1 MAQSYIDKYVFAL
14 MLDSSNFEKG
24 ANLATKAANG
34 IKSTLLKT
42 YTALGGIDLF
52 KSMLTT
58 YTDAA
63 RNIDS
68 LSLTT
73 GENIIKLQAWE
84 KAIQDTGGNI
94 NQFRGTISALDD
106 SLAKLSMGQVD
117 ERFGAMLKL
126 GVSAF
131 DASGKMKKGADLL
144 LDMGKALNQFE
155 DNAMAFTWAKA
166 MGLDESTF
174 KLMRRYGDG
183 LEKAIKQNERWAIIT
198 QRDIENGRAYD
209 RMISRFKTAWQE
221 LSKTIMSSVLPVIQK
236 DLFPEVERL
245 VKYFEANQG
254 QIKQFFENLANG
266 AKEALPVIMEIAE
279 AVGAFAGFIVK
290 GAQKTGEIAG
300 TAVGTAEVLSSGIT
314 RAVMSKKNKAF
325 VPGFGMLSANHNIP
339 ALSTVINNNFNGEIT
354 VGRTSDVAS
363 AVEGVYTGGTNA
375 GNTIATQ
382 ITGAKNQ

>member
-34 IKSTLLKT
+34 IKNTLLKT
-42 YTALGGIDLF
+42 YAALGGIDLF

-73 GENIIKLQAWE
+73 GENIVKLQAWE

-94 NQFRGTISALDD
+94 NSFRGTISALDD

-117 ERFGAMLKL
+117 ERFGSMLKL

-131 DASGKMKKGADLL
+131 DASGKLKKGADLL
-144 LDMGKALNQFE
+144 LDMGNALNQFE

-183 LEKAIKQNERWAIIT
+183 LESAIKQNERWAIIT

-209 RMISRFKTAWQE
+209 KMISRFKTSWQD
-221 LSKTIMSSVLPVIQK
+221 LSKTIMSSVLPVIQN
-236 DLFPEVERL
+236 DLFPEVEKL
-245 VKYFEANQG
+245 VNYFTEH
-254 QIKQFFENLANG
+254 KEDVELFFRNMADG
-266 AKEALPVIMEIAE
+266 AKEALPAIIEIVE
-279 AVGAFAGFIVK
+279 AIGRFFGWIGK
-290 GAQKTGEIAG
+290 GAQGAG
-300 TAVGTAEVLSSGIT
+300 TLAGNIHGSLLTNPSQSVLKKDIFLPGIGMFQKGT
-314 RAVMSKKNKAF
+314 
-325 VPGFGMLSANHNIP
+325 SAQ
-339 ALSTVINNNFNGEIT
+339 ALSTVINNNINGNINVNST
-354 VGRTSDVAS
+354 KDIPA
-363 AVEGVYTGGTNA
+363 AVQGAIEGGTNA
-375 GNTIATQ
+375 GNSIAAQTAGGQ
-382 ITGAKNQ
+382 QL

>member
-34 IKSTLLKT
+34 IKNTLIKT
-42 YTALGGIDLF
+42 YAALGGIDLF

-73 GENIIKLQAWE
+73 GENIVKLQAWE

-94 NQFRGTISALDD
+94 NAFRGTISALDD

-117 ERFGAMLKL
+117 ERFGSMLKL

-131 DASGKMKKGADLL
+131 DASGKLKKGADLL
-144 LDMGKALNQFE
+144 LDMSNALNQFE

-166 MGLDESTF
+166 IGLDESTF

-183 LEKAIKQNERWAIIT
+183 LESAIKQNERWAIIT

-209 RMISRFKTAWQE
+209 KMISRFKTSWQD
-221 LSKTIMSSVLPVIQK
+221 LSKTIMSSVLPVIQN
-236 DLFPEVERL
+236 DLFPEVEKL
-245 VKYFEANQG
+245 VKYFETNKDQV
-254 QIKQFFENLANG
+254 KQFFDNIGKGVREM
-266 AKEALPVIMEIAE
+266 LPVIVQLAE
-279 AVGAFAGFIVK
+279 AVGTVAGWVVK
-290 GAQKTGEIAG
+290 GTQTTGTVAG
-300 TAVGTAEVLSSGIT
+300 TVAGESERFSNKMIANALA
-314 RAVMSKKNKAF
+314 RSK
-325 VPGFGMLSANHNIP
+325 MP
-339 ALSTVINNNFNGEIT
+339 ALGLDKFPVNPLNTVINNNINGNINVNST
-354 VGRTSDVAS
+354 KDIPA
-363 AVEGVYTGGTNA
+363 AVQGAIEGGTNA
-375 GNTIATQ
+375 GNSMATQ
-382 ITGAKNQ
+382 ITGGHNL

>member
-73 GENIIKLQAWE
+73 GENIVKLQAWE
-84 KAIQDTGGNI
+84 KAIQDIGGNI
-94 NQFRGTISALDD
+94 NSFRGTISALDD

-131 DASGKMKKGADLL
+131 DATGKLKKGADLL

-174 KLMRRYGDG
+174 KLMRRYGEG
-183 LEKAIKQNERWAIIT
+183 LESAIKQNERWAIIN
-198 QRDIENGRAYD
+198 QKDIEITRNYD
-209 RMISRFKTAWQE
+209 RMISRFKTSWQE
-221 LSKTIMSSVLPVIQK
+221 LSKTIMSTVLPVIQK
-236 DLFPEVERL
+236 ELFPEVEKL
-245 VKYFEANQG
+245 VKYFETNQG
-254 QIKQFFENLANG
+254 QIKQFFENIANG
-266 AKEALPVIMEIAE
+266 AKEAAPVLLTIAE
-279 AVGAFAGFIVK
+279 AIGKVAGVIVSGAQGAGTLAGKGVGALEHLDTSV
-290 GAQKTGEIAG
+290 
-300 TAVGTAEVLSSGIT
+300 S
-314 RAVMSKKNKAF
+314 RAVMKGNKAF
-325 VPGFGMLSANHNIP
+325 IPGFGMLSKDRNIP
-339 ALSTVINNNFNGEIT
+339 ALNTVINNNFNGEIN
-354 VGRTSDVAS
+354 VGRTSDVANV
-363 AVEGVYTGGTNA
+363 VEGVYTGGTNA
-375 GNTIATQ
+375 GNTITTQ
-382 ITGAKNQ
+382 ITGAQNK

>member
-42 YTALGGIDLF
+42 YAALGGIDLF

-73 GENIIKLQAWE
+73 GENIVKLQAWE

-94 NQFRGTISALDD
+94 NAFRGTISALDD

-131 DASGKMKKGADLL
+131 DASGKLKKGSDLL
-144 LDMGKALNQFE
+144 LDMGKALNEFE

-183 LEKAIKQNERWAIIT
+183 LEGAIKQNERWAIIN
-198 QRDIENGRAYD
+198 QKDIETIREYD
-209 RMISRFKTAWQE
+209 RIMSRFKTSWKE
-221 LSKTIMSSVLPVIQK
+221 LSKTIMSSVLPVIQN
-236 DLFPEVERL
+236 DLFPVVEKL
-245 VKYFEANQG
+245 VKYFETNQEDV
-254 QIKQFFENLANG
+254 KQFFKNIAEG
-266 AKEALPVIMEIAE
+266 AKEALPAVIETVE
-279 AVGAFAGFIVK
+279 AIGRFLGWVYGGVGKAGEV
-290 GAQKTGEIAG
+290 AG
-300 TAVGTAEVLSSGIT
+300 DVSTFLTTPVFKEKAKL
-314 RAVMSKKNKAF
+314 KKDIF
-325 VPGFGMLSANHNIP
+325 LPGVGMLKKGMSANEI
-339 ALSTVINNNFNGEIT
+339 STVIN
-354 VGRTSDVAS
+354 
-363 AVEGVYTGGTNA
+363 TGG
-375 GNTIATQ
+375 GS
-382 ITGAKNQ
+382 GCY

>member
-24 ANLATKAANG
+24 ANLATKAASG
-34 IKSTLLKT
+34 IKNTLLKT
-42 YTALGGIDLF
+42 YAALGGIDLF

-73 GENIIKLQAWE
+73 GENIVKLQAWE

-94 NQFRGTISALDD
+94 NAFRGTISALDD

-131 DASGKMKKGADLL
+131 DASGKMKKGVDLL
-144 LDMGKALNQFE
+144 LDMGKALNEFE

-183 LEKAIKQNERWAIIT
+183 LESAIKQNERWAIIT

-209 RMISRFKTAWQE
+209 KMISRFKTSWQE
-221 LSKTIMSSVLPVIQK
+221 LSKTIMSSVLPVIQN
-236 DLFPEVERL
+236 DLFPEIEKL
-245 VKYFEANQG
+245 VNYFSDHQEDVR
-254 QIKQFFENLANG
+254 KFFENMADG
-266 AKEALPVIMEIAE
+266 AKEALPAIVEIVE
-279 AVGAFAGFIVK
+279 ATGRFLGWVAKFTG
-290 GAQKTGEIAG
+290 KTGEIAG
-300 TAVGTAEVLSSGIT
+300 TLVGELERSNTQRPAIPQNLSILGAY
-314 RAVMSKKNKAF
+314 RAKQAAMGA
-325 VPGFGMLSANHNIP
+325 P
-339 ALSTVINNNFNGEIT
+339 VINNNINGNINVNST
-354 VGRTSDVAS
+354 KDIPA
-363 AVEGVYTGGTNA
+363 AVQGAIEGGTNA
-375 GNTIATQ
+375 GNSMATQ
-382 ITGAKNQ
+382 ITGGHNL

>member
-34 IKSTLLKT
+34 IKNTLLKT
-42 YTALGGIDLF
+42 YSALGGIDLF

-58 YTDAA
+58 YTDAS

-73 GENIIKLQAWE
+73 GENIVKLQAWE

-94 NQFRGTISALDD
+94 NAFRGTISALDD

-131 DASGKMKKGADLL
+131 DASGKLKKGADLL
-144 LDMGKALNQFE
+144 LDMGNALNQFE

-183 LEKAIKQNERWAIIT
+183 LESAIKQNERWAIIT

-209 RMISRFKTAWQE
+209 KMISRFKTSWQE
-221 LSKTIMSSVLPVIQK
+221 LSKTIMSSVLPVIQN
-236 DLFPEVERL
+236 DLFPEVEKL
-245 VKYFEANQG
+245 VNYFSDHQKDVSA
-254 QIKQFFENLANG
+254 FFKNMSEG
-266 AKEALPVIMEIAE
+266 AKEALPAIVEIVE
-279 AVGAFAGFIVK
+279 ATGRFLGWVAKFTG
-290 GAQKTGEIAG
+290 KTGEIAG
-300 TAVGTAEVLSSGIT
+300 TLVGELERSPQRPAIPQNLSILGAYQAKQAAMIS
-314 RAVMSKKNKAF
+314 
-325 VPGFGMLSANHNIP
+325 P
-339 ALSTVINNNFNGEIT
+339 VINNNINGNINVNST
-354 VGRTSDVAS
+354 KDIPA
-363 AVEGVYTGGTNA
+363 AVHGAIEGGTNA
-375 GNTIATQ
+375 GNSIAAQTA
-382 ITGAKNQ
+382 GGHNL

>member
-34 IKSTLLKT
+34 IKNTLLKT
-42 YTALGGIDLF
+42 YAALGGIDLF

-73 GENIIKLQAWE
+73 GENIVKLQAWE

-94 NQFRGTISALDD
+94 NAFRGTISALDD

-131 DASGKMKKGADLL
+131 DASGKLKKGADLL
-144 LDMGKALNQFE
+144 LDMGQALNQFE

-183 LEKAIKQNERWAIIT
+183 LESAIKQNERWAIIT

-209 RMISRFKTAWQE
+209 KMISRFKTSWQE
-221 LSKTIMSSVLPVIQK
+221 LSKTIMSSVLPVIQN
-236 DLFPEVERL
+236 DLFPEIEKL
-245 VKYFEANQG
+245 VKYFETNKDQV
-254 QIKQFFENLANG
+254 KQFFENIG
-266 AKEALPVIMEIAE
+266 EGVREMLPVIVQLAE
-279 AVGAFAGFIVK
+279 AVGTVAGWVAK
-290 GAQKTGEIAG
+290 GAQTTGAVAG
-300 TAVGTAEVLSSGIT
+300 TVAGESERLSHKMISNALA
-314 RAVMSKKNKAF
+314 RSK
-325 VPGFGMLSANHNIP
+325 MP
-339 ALSTVINNNFNGEIT
+339 ALGLGKFPVNPLNTVINNNINGNINVNST
-354 VGRTSDVAS
+354 KDIPA
-363 AVEGVYTGGTNA
+363 AVQGTIEGGTSA
-375 GNTIATQ
+375 GNSMATQ
-382 ITGAKNQ
+382 ITGGHNL